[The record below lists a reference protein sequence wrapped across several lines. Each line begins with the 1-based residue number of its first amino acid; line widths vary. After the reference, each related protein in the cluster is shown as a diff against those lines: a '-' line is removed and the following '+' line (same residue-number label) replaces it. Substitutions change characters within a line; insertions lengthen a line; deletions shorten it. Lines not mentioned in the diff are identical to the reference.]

1 MAECGRI
8 FECSALLLDNHK
20 DYLIM
25 PNVPVASLKTENDS
39 LKDEVAALKRNLE
52 ELLQSIK
59 RQDPQASNN
68 GDEQASNNGSEQP
81 TRLITD
87 AETLSTLEFYGKSY
101 EELRAESANG
111 LKQLW
116 SRPNLLS
123 SRVEQIGDSIEQLP
137 RYSFQY
143 NIKITG
149 LPESEMQESASKT
162 VSLCIN
168 LFKAAG
174 IEISNQDIDI
184 AHRIPTRTGASGP
197 RPIVCKFTRRIVKEQ
212 VMNSRNEA
220 CRVSAAS
227 IGLPSSH
234 SLENVRLFGHL
245 TPLLQQLLAD
255 SKKFQK
261 RNGFKFC
268 WPKNFVIY
276 LRRTDD
282 SRPIQIK
289 CHNDLVRTLQ
299 IRRVY
304 HELSSFH

>member
-1 MAECGRI
+1 
-8 FECSALLLDNHK
+8 
-20 DYLIM
+20 M
-25 PNVPVASLKTENDS
+25 PNVSVPSLKRENDS
-39 LKDEVAALKRNLE
+39 LKDEIVALKQNLE
-52 ELLQSIK
+52 ELQQSIK
-59 RQDPQASNN
+59 RQDPQSSNN
-68 GDEQASNNGSEQP
+68 GDEQDSSNGGEQP

-87 AETLSTLEFYGKSY
+87 AETLSTLESYGKSY
-101 EELRAESANG
+101 DELRAESANS

-116 SRPNLLS
+116 SRLNSLS
-123 SRVEQIGDSIEQLP
+123 SRVEQIGDSVEQLL

-143 NIKITG
+143 NIKIIG

-174 IEISNQDIDI
+174 NEI
-184 AHRIPTRTGASGP
+184 AHRIPTRTATSGP
-197 RPIVCKFTRRIVKEQ
+197 RPIVCKFTRRIAKEQ
-212 VMNSRNEA
+212 VMNSRKEA
-220 CRVSAAS
+220 SKVSATS

-234 SLENVRLFGHL
+234 SLENVRLFDHL

-268 WPKNFVIY
+268 WAKNFVIY

-289 CHNDLVRTLQ
+289 CHNDLVNFANQEGLPM
-299 IRRVY
+299 
-304 HELSSFH
+304 S

>member
-1 MAECGRI
+1 
-8 FECSALLLDNHK
+8 
-20 DYLIM
+20 M
-25 PNVPVASLKTENDS
+25 PVTVASLKKENDS
-39 LKDEVAALKRNLE
+39 LKDEIAALKRNLE
-52 ELLQSIK
+52 ELQQSTK
-59 RQDPQASNN
+59 RPDSQASNT
-68 GDEQASNNGSEQP
+68 GGEQASNNGGKQQQL
-81 TRLITD
+81 TRLISD

-101 EELRAESANG
+101 DDLRAESADS

-116 SRPNLLS
+116 SHLNLLS
-123 SRVEQIGDSIEQLP
+123 SRVEQIGDSIEQLQ

-143 NIKITG
+143 NIKIIG
-149 LPESEMQESASKT
+149 LPESELQESASKT

-184 AHRIPTRTGASGP
+184 AHRIPTRTATSGP

-212 VMNSRNEA
+212 VMHSRKEVCKVPA
-220 CRVSAAS
+220 TS

-234 SLENVRLFGHL
+234 SLENVRLFDHL

-268 WPKNFVIY
+268 WAKNFVVY
-276 LRRTDD
+276 LRRTDV

-289 CHNDLVRTLQ
+289 CHNDLMNFGNQEGLPM
-299 IRRVY
+299 
-304 HELSSFH
+304 S

>member
-1 MAECGRI
+1 
-8 FECSALLLDNHK
+8 
-20 DYLIM
+20 M
-25 PNVPVASLKTENDS
+25 PKVSLASLKRENDS
-39 LKDEVAALKRNLE
+39 LKDEIAALKQNFE
-52 ELLQSIK
+52 ELQQSIK
-59 RQDPQASNN
+59 RQDPQASKN
-68 GDEQASNNGSEQP
+68 GGEQASSNGGEQP

-101 EELRAESANG
+101 DELRTESANN

-116 SRPNLLS
+116 SRLNLLS
-123 SRVEQIGDSIEQLP
+123 SRVEQIGDSVEKLL

-143 NIKITG
+143 NIIG

-174 IEISNQDIDI
+174 NEISNQDIDI
-184 AHRIPTRTGASGP
+184 AHRIPTRTATSGP
-197 RPIVCKFTRRIVKEQ
+197 RPIVCKFTRRIAKEQ
-212 VMNSRNEA
+212 VMNSRKEA
-220 CRVSAAS
+220 SKVSATS

-234 SLENVRLFGHL
+234 SLENVRLFDHL

-268 WPKNFVIY
+268 WAKNFVIY

-289 CHNDLVRTLQ
+289 CHNDLVNFASDDRNYRDCLALQ
-299 IRRVY
+299 PDVTFSIQMIDK
-304 HELSSFH
+304 

>member
-1 MAECGRI
+1 
-8 FECSALLLDNHK
+8 
-20 DYLIM
+20 M
-25 PNVPVASLKTENDS
+25 PVTVASLKKENDG
-39 LKDEVAALKRNLE
+39 LKDEIAVLKRNLE
-52 ELLQSIK
+52 ELQKSTK
-59 RQDPQASNN
+59 RHDSQASNT
-68 GDEQASNNGSEQP
+68 GGEQASNNGGEQQP
-81 TRLITD
+81 TRRLISD

-101 EELRAESANG
+101 DDLRAESANS

-116 SRPNLLS
+116 SRLNLLS
-123 SRVEQIGDSIEQLP
+123 SRVEQIGDSIEQLQ

-143 NIKITG
+143 NIKIIG
-149 LPESEMQESASKT
+149 LPESELQESASKT

-184 AHRIPTRTGASGP
+184 AHRIPTRTAASGP
-197 RPIVCKFTRRIVKEQ
+197 RPVVCKFTRRIVKEQ
-212 VMNSRNEA
+212 VMHSRKE
-220 CRVSAAS
+220 VSKVPATS

-234 SLENVRLFGHL
+234 SLENVRLFDHL

-268 WPKNFVIY
+268 WAKNFVIY
-276 LRRTDD
+276 LRRTDV

-289 CHNDLVRTLQ
+289 SHNDLVNFANQESLPM
-299 IRRVY
+299 
-304 HELSSFH
+304 S